1 MIELNTPSEI
11 LKMTVTKVEALRR
24 KKKIT
29 QKNFAKKAGMP
40 YGTYRAFIDT
50 NIVSFENLISLYQ
63 VLGLYSDLDTFVSI
77 KTNKTI
83 QELKDED
90 KARGGQ

>member
-11 LKMTVTKVEALRR
+11 LKMTITKVEAVR
-24 KKKIT
+24 KKKKIN
-29 QKNFAKKAGMP
+29 QKDFAKKAGMP

-50 NIVSFENLISLYQ
+50 KIISFENIISLYQ
-63 VLGLYSDLDTFVSI
+63 VLGLYSDLDMFVSI
-77 KTNKTI
+77 NATKTI

-90 KARGGQ
+90 KARRGQ

>member
-11 LKMTVTKVEALRR
+11 LKMTVSKIETLRR

-29 QKNFAKKAGMP
+29 QKNFAKKAGLP

-50 NIVSFENLISLYQ
+50 NIISFENLISLYQ

-77 KTNKTI
+77 KTTKTI

-90 KARGGQ
+90 RGRF

>member
-11 LKMTVTKVEALRR
+11 VKMTVTKVEVLRR

-50 NIVSFENLISLYQ
+50 NIISFENLISLFQ
-63 VLGLYSDLDTFVSI
+63 VLGLYRDLDALSSV
-77 KTNKTI
+77 KTTKTI

-90 KARGGQ
+90 KVRGGQ

>member
-11 LKMTVTKVEALRR
+11 VKMTVTKVEELRR

-29 QKNFAKKAGMP
+29 QKNFAKKVGMP
-40 YGTYRAFIDT
+40 YRAFIDT
-50 NIVSFENLISLYQ
+50 NIISFENLISLFQ
-63 VLGLYSDLDTFVSI
+63 VLGLYRDLDALSSV
-77 KTNKTI
+77 KTTKTI

-90 KARGGQ
+90 KVRRRQ

>member
-11 LKMTVTKVEALRR
+11 LKMTVTKVEILRR

-29 QKNFAKKAGMP
+29 QKNFAKKAGIP

-50 NIVSFENLISLYQ
+50 NIISFENLISLYQ

-77 KTNKTI
+77 KTTKTI

-90 KARGGQ
+90 KARGGH

>member
-11 LKMTVTKVEALRR
+11 LKMTVTKVEILRR

-29 QKNFAKKAGMP
+29 QKNFAKKAGIP

-50 NIVSFENLISLYQ
+50 NIISFENLISLYQ

-77 KTNKTI
+77 KTTKTI
-83 QELKDED
+83 QELKDE
-90 KARGGQ
+90 ARGGH

>member
-1 MIELNTPSEI
+1 MIELKTPSEI
-11 LKMTVTKVEALRR
+11 VKMTVIKVEELRR

-29 QKNFAKKAGMP
+29 QKNFAKKAGMA

-50 NIVSFENLISLYQ
+50 NIISFENLISLYQ
-63 VLGLYSDLDTFVSI
+63 VLGLYSDIDTFVSI
-77 KTNKTI
+77 KTTKTI

-90 KARGGQ
+90 KARRG

>member
-1 MIELNTPSEI
+1 MIELNTPTEI
-11 LKMTVTKVEALRR
+11 LKMTINKVETIRK

-29 QKNFAKKAGMP
+29 QKDFAKKAGMP
-40 YGTYRAFIDT
+40 YGTYRSFIDT
-50 NIVSFENLISLYQ
+50 NIISFENLISLYQ

-77 KTNKTI
+77 KTTKTI

-90 KARGGQ
+90 KVRRGQ